1 MITVYIY
8 NGAICFSSDL
18 LRWCKDDYIRDS
30 IASYCGHSITMC
42 SLEHCMNHL
51 LSWSSEINF
60 NGFVEGLSI
69 DSFDNQW
76 VLEGVNF

>member
-1 MITVYIY
+1 M
-8 NGAICFSSDL
+8 GRSASLAICFAGA
-18 LRWCKDDYIRDS
+18 KDAYIRDS
-30 IASYCGHSITMC
+30 IASYCCHSIKMC

-51 LSWSSEINF
+51 LSWSSEIKF
-60 NGFVEGLSI
+60 KGFVEGLSI

>member
-1 MITVYIY
+1 
-8 NGAICFSSDL
+8 
-18 LRWCKDDYIRDS
+18 
-30 IASYCGHSITMC
+30 
-42 SLEHCMNHL
+42 MNHL